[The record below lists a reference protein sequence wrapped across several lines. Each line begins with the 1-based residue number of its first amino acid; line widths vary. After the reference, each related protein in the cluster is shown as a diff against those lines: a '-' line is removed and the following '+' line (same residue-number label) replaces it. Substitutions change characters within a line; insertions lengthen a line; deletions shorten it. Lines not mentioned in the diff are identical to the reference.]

1 MMKTIKELI
10 SKSNIPEGLIR
21 AVVRQSGD
29 WEQFK
34 ESALDVVNHGADT
47 GCNSGFIYY
56 VDTVKFFTSHRDLI
70 RQYAT
75 TMAEDAGMG
84 VIEMIKKFRCLD
96 NNYSTDE
103 VAQTLYGPKSKEDS
117 QIANALAWFALE
129 EVARA
134 YSDALEG

>member
-1 MMKTIKELI
+1 MKTVKELI

-56 VDTVKFFTSHRDLI
+56 TDTVKFYNAYRDLI
-70 RQYAT
+70 LQLAGN
-75 TMAEDAGMG
+75 MAEEFGQST
-84 VIEMIKKFRCLD
+84 INMIQNFRCF
-96 NNYSTDE
+96 NGNYSADE
-103 VAQTLYGPKSKEDS
+103 IGKTLYGPKSNADT

-134 YSDALEG
+134 YSNALEK